1 MAGERDLTRLLA
13 DLRPQVG
20 AAQYAF
26 ERVERS
32 VLLDGDFA
40 LIREHGGLTAI
51 RERADGGWARISLG
65 VHSSLEAIGLT
76 AVLSRR
82 LADAGVGA
90 NVVAA
95 LGHDH
100 FFVPWD
106 QRDQALDAISGV
118 GASESRNRS

>member
-13 DLRPQVG
+13 DLRPQLG
-20 AAQYAF
+20 AARYAF
-26 ERVERS
+26 ERVERLS
-32 VLLDGDFA
+32 LGEGDFA
-40 LIREHGGLTAI
+40 LIREDGGVTAI
-51 RERADGGWARISLG
+51 RERADGAWARISLG

-82 LADAGVGA
+82 LADAGISA

-95 LGHDH
+95 LDHDH

-106 QRDQALDAISGV
+106 QRAIALEAISGV
-118 GASESRNRS
+118 GAAGAT